1 MIPGYLFHFHSNSII
16 SWPLKT
22 HWSAQTRTRA
32 HARTHYGAL
41 KPWRAGPNKDVK
53 CRCAATAKRRV
64 RFLGARAKFNPV
76 ILQQAEGF
84 KCQPTVASHQLFST
98 HLPLN
103 ANPFKTATHTHTPT
117 HTLQAQDPK
126 TTYSRAVPGKWKS
139 LSPLR
144 TQRCPRWSFLRPTLT
159 SSLTSAST
167 KEGTATSPLAYLGH
181 TTKAPIRIGTP

>member
-1 MIPGYLFHFHSNSII
+1 M
-16 SWPLKT
+16 
-22 HWSAQTRTRA
+22 
-32 HARTHYGAL
+32 
-41 KPWRAGPNKDVK
+41 K

-103 ANPFKTATHTHTPT
+103 TNPGKAATHTYTPT

-126 TTYSRAVPGKWKS
+126 TTYIRAVPGKRES
-139 LSPLR
+139 LSPFR
-144 TQRCPRWSFLRPTLT
+144 PQRCPVWSFSRPTLT
-159 SSLTSAST
+159 SSLTSASMR
-167 KEGTATSPLAYLGH
+167 EGTATSPLAYLGH
-181 TTKAPIRIGTP
+181 TTKAPTRIGTP